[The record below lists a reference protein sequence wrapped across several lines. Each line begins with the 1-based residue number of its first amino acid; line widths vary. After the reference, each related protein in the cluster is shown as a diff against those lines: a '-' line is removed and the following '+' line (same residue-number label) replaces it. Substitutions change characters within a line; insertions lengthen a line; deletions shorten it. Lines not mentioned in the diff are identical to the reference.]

1 MHNILAKSITVEDES
16 ATKPVFVNVPA
27 LRFDANGAL
36 IEDGPKP

>member
-1 MHNILAKSITVEDES
+1 MHNILDKSITVEDES